1 METGNACTL
10 KDVERHRITQ
20 LLFIAKSGE
29 GQAETLIGS
38 AIDAVSTGV
47 GTILERIFQMSG
59 K

>member
-20 LLFIAKSGE
+20 LLFIAKGGE
-29 GQAETLIGS
+29 GQAETLISS
-38 AIDAVSTGV
+38 AIDTVGTGV
-47 GTILERIFQMSG
+47 GTKLEGVFQMSG